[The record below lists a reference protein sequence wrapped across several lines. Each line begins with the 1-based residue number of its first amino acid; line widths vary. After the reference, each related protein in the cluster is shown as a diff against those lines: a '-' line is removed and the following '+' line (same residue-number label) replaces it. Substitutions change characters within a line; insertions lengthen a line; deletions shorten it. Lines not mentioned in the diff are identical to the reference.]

1 MRGFSTSEPPLL
13 PAQPACGPRAL
24 LVAQTYPPTPC
35 FPHGRMQGWP
45 SFAHT
50 PPQIPTKPGRVPDS
64 RACATHSLA
73 SHPGE
78 GHAWPLA
85 PSCLLK
91 VPRKHR
97 SCPGA
102 STLPST
108 QVCLDSPPTPGTEL
122 IPRASAIFK
131 ALQTLP
137 RRLPG
142 LGPVSKGL
150 LLPLGP
156 KRPAPSQAATL
167 DPPSGSTSTQLSS
180 ASHRRPSRD

>member
-1 MRGFSTSEPPLL
+1 M
-13 PAQPACGPRAL
+13 
-24 LVAQTYPPTPC
+24 
-35 FPHGRMQGWP
+35 
-45 SFAHT
+45 
-50 PPQIPTKPGRVPDS
+50 
-64 RACATHSLA
+64 
-73 SHPGE
+73 
-78 GHAWPLA
+78 WPLA

-102 STLPST
+102 SMLSST
-108 QVCLDSPPTPGTEL
+108 QVRLDSPPTPGTEL
-122 IPRASAIFK
+122 IPRAGGIFK

-156 KRPAPSQAATL
+156 EHPAPARAATL
-167 DPPSGSTSTQLSS
+167 DPPSGPTSTQLSS